1 VQVND
6 RDRFNATMHYRAWD
20 RSPLLD
26 FGFWEETF
34 VVWQRQGL
42 PERVDKRNSH
52 LFFGMDFDLDAA
64 MGATGV
70 EVGLVPLYEE
80 VVLED
85 HGDREVIQQENGV
98 RVLRHKFMSSIPKPI
113 RHLLTDR
120 ASWRKHYKQRLNPMS
135 AERFPTDWDE
145 RVKVWGDAE
154 REYPIFLPGG
164 SLYGWLRN
172 WMGMEHLS
180 LVLYDDPAWFEE
192 MVTTVADCIIG
203 TLSRVL
209 ETGGQFDGCA
219 MWEDMCYN
227 GGPLMSPKHFKRFL
241 VPHYR
246 RIVDL
251 LHRHGVDVIWVDCD
265 GRIDK
270 LLPLWLESGIN
281 CMFPM
286 EVGTWGADPIR
297 YRRVYGKELLM
308 MGGFDKRILAS
319 SKGEIE
325 AEVHRLAPL
334 VEEGGF
340 IGFCDHRV
348 PPDVPLENYWFYLE
362 TARRVWG
369 EDVDLRP
376 MGQWGPRAASNDCH
390 TGLAG
395 VELSARDA
403 KGREL
408 ARVSEQE
415 VKMV

>member
-1 VQVND
+1 VQVNA
-6 RDRFNATMHYRAWD
+6 RERFNATLHYQARD

-34 VVWQRQGL
+34 VVWREQGL
-42 PERVDKRNSH
+42 PLQVDKRNSY
-52 LFFGMDFDLDAA
+52 LFFGMDFDLDGAV
-64 MGATGV
+64 GATGV
-70 EVGLVPLYEE
+70 KVGLVPFFEE

-85 HGDREVIQQENGV
+85 YGDREVIQQEDGV

-113 RHLLTDR
+113 RHLLADR
-120 ASWRKHYKQRLNPMS
+120 ESWRRHYKPRLDPTSAGRLPM
-135 AERFPTDWDE
+135 DWDE
-145 RVKVWGDAE
+145 RAKAWRDAE
-154 REYPIFLPGG
+154 REDPIFLPGG

-172 WMGMEHLS
+172 WMGLERLS

-227 GGPLMSPKHFKRFL
+227 GGPLMSPEHFKRFL

-246 RIVDL
+246 RIADL
-251 LHRHGVDVIWVDCD
+251 LHRRGVDVIWVDCD
-265 GRIDK
+265 GKIDK

-286 EVGTWGADPIR
+286 EVGTWRADPIR

-319 SKGEIE
+319 GKGDIE

-369 EDVDLRP
+369 GDVDLRP
-376 MGQWGPRAASNDCH
+376 MGQLSPRAWPKALKGPARTELH
-390 TGLAG
+390 TIVAG
-395 VELSARDA
+395 TPDSH
-403 KGREL
+403 K
-408 ARVSEQE
+408 
-415 VKMV
+415 